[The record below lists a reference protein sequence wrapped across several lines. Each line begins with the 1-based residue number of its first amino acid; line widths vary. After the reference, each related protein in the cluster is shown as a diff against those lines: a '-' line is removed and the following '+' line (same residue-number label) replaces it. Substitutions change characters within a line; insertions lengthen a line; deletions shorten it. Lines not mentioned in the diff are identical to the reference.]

1 MKTFKSYSGIK
12 IKVDSTQRR
21 SIKET
26 TVNIPLSADE
36 KNGKE
41 LVNGCLWRIMLL
53 FGVFIYGSYTV
64 LVHLCEKDGKIPFSS
79 SSMVLITEI
88 MKIVISVTL
97 FSIDSWKTGF
107 QVPSFWF
114 CIPFA
119 VPAILYFINNN
130 IAVHMQLQMDPTT
143 YQVLSNLK
151 IATTALLYRLI
162 IKRPITSIQWISL
175 GLLTVA
181 GVFDS
186 NKLMLVP
193 KPHSDDDDEDDSMTT
208 IIIIIKHLLPH
219 ASMCQTEFDEADF
232 LWLDVLPVANPRLC
246 PSRLIFLMCLS
257 CLFMIV
263 LYCFISGLSGVYTE
277 YILKQNS
284 QSSLHL
290 QNILLYS
297 FGIVLNFGMWTIQ
310 ASNHYEEK
318 DSFSLFKGYSIYT
331 WIIIITQAVNG
342 LIMSAVMKH
351 ASNITRLFII
361 SCAMLITTVL
371 SILIFNLQ
379 LNIYFGCAFICVI
392 IALALYHT

>member
-21 SIKET
+21 SMKDT
-26 TVNIPLSADE
+26 TVNIPLSGDE

-186 NKLMLVP
+186 YGGFQAKGG
-193 KPHSDDDDEDDSMTT
+193 KTAGEIHIS
-208 IIIIIKHLLPH
+208 IKG
-219 ASMCQTEFDEADF
+219 
-232 LWLDVLPVANPRLC
+232 
-246 PSRLIFLMCLS
+246 
-257 CLFMIV
+257 LFMIV